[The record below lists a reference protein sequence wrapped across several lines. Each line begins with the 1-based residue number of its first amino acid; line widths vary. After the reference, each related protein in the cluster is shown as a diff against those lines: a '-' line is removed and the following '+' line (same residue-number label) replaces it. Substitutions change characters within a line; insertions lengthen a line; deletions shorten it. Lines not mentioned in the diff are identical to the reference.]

1 MAPLVDQLFLPGKLA
16 QRALADLARVAD
28 AVVSAAASL
37 DAIQTDL
44 NSLRDALGPMSDDLD
59 GLRRAFEGSND
70 ELAKL
75 REAMTPEHRGI
86 REAIEGFPF
95 SGGG

>member
-1 MAPLVDQLFLPGKLA
+1 MAPLVDQLLLPGKMA

-28 AVVSAAASL
+28 AVVSAAVTLEAMRE
-37 DAIQTDL
+37 DL

-59 GLRRAFEGSND
+59 GLRRSFDRSND
-70 ELAKL
+70 ELEQL
-75 REAMTPEHRGI
+75 REAMAPEHRGI

>member
-1 MAPLVDQLFLPGKLA
+1 MAPLLDQILLPPKLVR
-16 QRALADLARVAD
+16 QALLDVGRLAD
-28 AVVSAAASL
+28 AVVSAAVTLEA
-37 DAIQTDL
+37 ARTDL
-44 NSLRDALGPMSDDLD
+44 SALRAALGPMSDDLD
-59 GLRRAFEGSND
+59 GLRRAFEGSNE

-75 REAMTPEHRGI
+75 RNAMTPEQRGI

>member
-1 MAPLVDQLFLPGKLA
+1 MAPLLDQILLPPKLA
-16 QRALADLARVAD
+16 QRALLDLGRLAD
-28 AVVSAAASL
+28 AVVSAAVTLEAMRS
-37 DAIQTDL
+37 DL
-44 NSLRDALGPMSDDLD
+44 RSLRGALGPMSDDLD
-59 GLRRAFEGSND
+59 GLREAFEGSNE

-75 REAMTPEHRGI
+75 RNAMTPEHRGI

>member
-1 MAPLVDQLFLPGKLA
+1 MAPLLDQLLLPQKLA
-16 QRALADLARVAD
+16 QRALVDLARVAD
-28 AVVSAAASL
+28 AVVSAAVSL
-37 DAIQTDL
+37 EAMREDL
-44 NSLRDALGPMSDDLD
+44 NALRAALGPMSDDLD

-75 REAMTPEHRGI
+75 RNAMTPEHRGI

-95 SGGG
+95 SGKD

>member
-1 MAPLVDQLFLPGKLA
+1 MAPLVDQLLLPGKIA
-16 QRALADLARVAD
+16 QRAVTDLGRLADALT
-28 AVVSAAASL
+28 SAAVTL
-37 DAIQTDL
+37 EAIRTDI
-44 NSLRDALGPMSDDLD
+44 NALRDSLGPMSEDLD

-75 REAMTPEHRGI
+75 RNAMTPEHRGI